1 MAQLQLYVCM
11 SSVVVCHRVHSVWG
25 WFEKKC
31 LTTVM
36 VSGALASLV
45 TAGPLP
51 RRGGSAVART
61 PHHRV
66 GPRLL
71 ALPSISIGVPDHMVG

>member
-45 TAGPLP
+45 AAGPLP
-51 RRGGSAVART
+51 RYGGSAIACT
-61 PHHRV
+61 PHSLV